1 MGRWFQLASLPWGQ
15 SKMIAPP
22 PTKLPEQ
29 REAAPTVAETPTLR
43 AERMLTLLWSPLQFL
58 FWELI
63 VPVGVFTLAFLPRWS
78 LAKSLDLVTD
88 ESVYIPEGV
97 REFTMLQHGD
107 LTSSL
112 WLKNYEAPPLAKL
125 FVAVGS
131 QWGAHVWPL
140 NGWLLGA
147 RLPGVILSSVFL
159 VVAYWLAR
167 PIFGRFPAT
176 LGALAL
182 ALSPWVAYFAAIAYL
197 DSYMVAFAT
206 VAILL
211 SWYAARRPALLPVVA
226 LLLGLGFSAK
236 YTGAFASIPVILYLA
251 YYYVVVERRLIRRRD
266 GAAGPTRRGLPWQFW
281 LIPPIVLA
289 TIYFTDPAIWI
300 SPISRLWNSMLFE
313 LDHAINGHGV
323 FWNGQVWEHVPP
335 GEAVYILLA
344 KMSLFILV
352 PAFLALP
359 WAAWRVY
366 SSLRAPTALS
376 DRAAFALCWF
386 GGLLPAFGLLTIVVG
401 THYMLPLAPAVAFT
415 GAWALVRSCEWLA
428 PRLTAGV
435 IDWRRQR
442 DDVALAVA
450 SAPPLDAA
458 PEPPPPTTDDAPSG
472 ATQPTAPRWAGRLRV
487 DGALAVISVGLGA
500 VLANLTSGPATRVG
514 DGATAGRYARSVGAA
529 GGQRSRAAVR
539 RTLAAQTVAL
549 ALLAIVTLA
558 LTYPPAHGL
567 ATVPQAEGYT
577 SEWLSGENQSLQVA
591 YPGYA
596 DALNWIVAHT
606 HGRTSVTLI
615 GTPGA
620 LDIWIGH
627 RQNLYPERIR
637 LAVGIVCA
645 KGSTD
650 PCPPRPNTT
659 YVIWPM
665 HLVQRQ
671 AIYPMPPNWQAHVVA
686 TIGGGGTTYCY
697 ILKM

>member
-1 MGRWFQLASLPWGQ
+1 
-15 SKMIAPP
+15 MIAPP
-22 PTKLPEQ
+22 PTKFPEQ
-29 REAAPTVAETPTLR
+29 REAAPTVAETPTARLSADR
-43 AERMLTLLWSPLQFL
+43 LLALLGAPLQWL

-63 VPVGVFTLAFLPRWS
+63 VPVGIFLLAFLPRWS

-88 ESVYIPEGV
+88 ESVYIPEGA
-97 REFTMLQHGD
+97 RELGLLRNGAFT
-107 LTSSL
+107 SPL

-125 FVAVGS
+125 FITIGS

-197 DSYMVAFAT
+197 DSYMVSFAT

-211 SWYAARRPALLPVVA
+211 SWYAARRPALLPIVG
-226 LLLGLGFSAK
+226 LLLGLGFSSK
-236 YTGAFASIPVILYLA
+236 YTGAFASIPVVLYLA
-251 YYYVVVERRLIRRRD
+251 YYYVVVERRLIRNRD
-266 GAAGPTRRGLPWQFW
+266 GGTGSSRRRLPWQFW

-289 TIYFTDPAIWI
+289 TIYITDPAIWI

-352 PAFLALP
+352 PAFLTLP
-359 WAAWRVY
+359 WAAWRVFT
-366 SSLRAPTALS
+366 SLRAPTALS
-376 DRAAFALCWF
+376 ERAAFALCWF

-415 GAWALVRSCEWLA
+415 GAWGLARGCEWLA
-428 PRLTAGV
+428 PRLANLISGGG
-435 IDWRRQR
+435 WR
-442 DDVALAVA
+442 VARNAEVDQA
-450 SAPPLDAA
+450 SALSA
-458 PEPPPPTTDDAPSG
+458 PTADMAPDEQ
-472 ATQPTAPRWAGRLRV
+472 TQPGAAHRAGGLRL
-487 DGALAVISVGLGA
+487 DGALAVVSVGLGA
-500 VLANLTSGPATRVG
+500 VLANLTSQPAIRNDDDVAPVRRYPRVG
-514 DGATAGRYARSVGAA
+514 AD
-529 GGQRSRAAVR
+529 GQRSRATVR
-539 RTLAAQTVAL
+539 RRLVAQMVAL

-577 SEWLSGENQSLQVA
+577 SEWLTGENQSLQVA
-591 YPGYA
+591 YPGYT

-627 RQNLYPERIR
+627 RQNLYPQRIR

-645 KGSTD
+645 KDSRD

-671 AIYPMPPNWQAHVVA
+671 AIYPMPANWQAHVVA

-697 ILKM
+697 ILKMQPN